1 MTQAISN
8 KTNMEPEPEEI
19 WNAWQEWEDGDDSA
33 IYDKGYTD
41 GYKDGLIKAS
51 EILFSV
57 KEQPQVDRLPSSF
70 TVSVVLGTIREILK
84 GN

>member
-1 MTQAISN
+1 MTQVTRQ
-8 KTNMEPEPEEI
+8 TNEMFEDQIWEE
-19 WNAWQEWEDGDDSA
+19 WQDGDDSA
-33 IYDKGYTD
+33 LYDSGYTD

-70 TVSVVLGTIREILK
+70 TVSVVLASIREILK

>member
-1 MTQAISN
+1 MTRRIAREAN
-8 KTNMEPEPEEI
+8 EMFEDEFWEE
-19 WNAWQEWEDGDDSA
+19 WRDGDDSA
-33 IYDKGYTD
+33 IYDNGYKD
-41 GYKDGLIKAS
+41 GYKDALIRAS